1 LNASERDYT
10 PLEIKTEQ
18 SPKFESEEDNVAT
31 VEETF
36 EESITEEDLKEE
48 VTTMKTTTNGSEI
61 EVITEQT
68 TFVESD
74 KASGETT
81 EEGEGPMLE
90 RTTMKVDLEEITTT
104 ETIPT
109 FEAMPRLTT
118 TTEFPNEEISPE
130 EATMLN
136 EEETSTITIDL
147 VEATTKDISSIN
159 VQETNEITKTTK
171 KEEEDYV
178 FTTNKQSTEKPTTVK
193 DETVEVTTPEPDFS
207 TEQAFANLPSTPF
220 NHEVITNKSSPEQ
233 PSTSDPFD
241 EQTETFTASPEE
253 TTEELSI
260 TEVTP
265 EVTTTFDNMVR
276 EIPSQKEVFGQD
288 SFDLEIETTTIA
300 FDEVAATET
309 FIESSE
315 ASEAKTTDHTPGTS
329 ISEVEITTSATDFQT
344 TPGQLNKQVETV
356 STPVPGEITMI
367 DVATKKSIMEET
379 APNALLEEGTSINS
393 TPEEG
398 KTTRDEVTSQA
409 SSTIVM
415 THTYVMQERK
425 NGSWNKTDEV
435 SNEITV
441 DAQPDEKDDASSK
454 LLDLVTQNFSEADNI
469 IFDTEEIVPV
479 KAPEDEIPDDGTT
492 YRTEKSISKVVTEIS
507 V

>member
-1 LNASERDYT
+1 MG
-10 PLEIKTEQ
+10 EQ

-74 KASGETT
+74 KASGVTT
-81 EEGEGPMLE
+81 EEKTLGEGPMLE
-90 RTTMKVDLEEITTT
+90 RTTIKVDLEEITTT

-171 KEEEDYV
+171 KEEDYV
-178 FTTNKQSTEKPTTVK
+178 FTTNKQSTEEPTTVK

-207 TEQAFANLPSTPF
+207 TEQAFADLPSTAF
-220 NHEVITNKSSPEQ
+220 NHEVITNKSSPEEA
-233 PSTSDPFD
+233 STSDPFD

-253 TTEELSI
+253 TTEKLSI
-260 TEVTP
+260 TEVTQ
-265 EVTTTFDNMVR
+265 EETTTFDNLVR
-276 EIPSQKEVFGQD
+276 EIQSQKEVFDQD

-329 ISEVEITTSATDFQT
+329 IYEVEITTSATDFQT

-367 DVATKKSIMEET
+367 DVATEKSIMEET
-379 APNALLEEGTSINS
+379 APNALLKEGTSINS
-393 TPEEG
+393 TPEE
-398 KTTRDEVTSQA
+398 A
-409 SSTIVM
+409 
-415 THTYVMQERK
+415 
-425 NGSWNKTDEV
+425 
-435 SNEITV
+435 
-441 DAQPDEKDDASSK
+441 
-454 LLDLVTQNFSEADNI
+454 
-469 IFDTEEIVPV
+469 
-479 KAPEDEIPDDGTT
+479 
-492 YRTEKSISKVVTEIS
+492 
-507 V
+507 

>member
-1 LNASERDYT
+1 
-10 PLEIKTEQ
+10 
-18 SPKFESEEDNVAT
+18 
-31 VEETF
+31 
-36 EESITEEDLKEE
+36 
-48 VTTMKTTTNGSEI
+48 MKTTTNGSEI

-81 EEGEGPMLE
+81 EEKTLGEGPMLE
-90 RTTMKVDLEEITTT
+90 RTTIKVDLEEITTT

-118 TTEFPNEEISPE
+118 TTEFPNEGISPE

-178 FTTNKQSTEKPTTVK
+178 FTTNKQSTEEPTTVK
-193 DETVEVTTPEPDFS
+193 DETE
-207 TEQAFANLPSTPF
+207 
-220 NHEVITNKSSPEQ
+220 EVITNKSSPEEA
-233 PSTSDPFD
+233 STSDPFD

-253 TTEELSI
+253 TTEKLSI
-260 TEVTP
+260 TEVTQ
-265 EVTTTFDNMVR
+265 EETTTFDNLVR
-276 EIPSQKEVFGQD
+276 EIQSQEEVFDQD

-315 ASEAKTTDHTPGTS
+315 ASEAKTTDHTPGAS
-329 ISEVEITTSATDFQT
+329 IYEVEITTSATDFQT

-367 DVATKKSIMEET
+367 DVATEKSIMEET
-379 APNALLEEGTSINS
+379 APNALLKEGTSINS

-398 KTTRDEVTSQA
+398 TTRNEVTTQA

-441 DAQPDEKDDASSK
+441 DTQPDKKDDASSK
-454 LLDLVTQNFSEADNI
+454 LLDLVTQNFSEAGNI

-479 KAPEDEIPDDGTT
+479 KAPEDEIPEDGTT

>member
-1 LNASERDYT
+1 MG
-10 PLEIKTEQ
+10 
-18 SPKFESEEDNVAT
+18 NVAA

-36 EESITEEDLKEE
+36 EEGITEEDLKEE
-48 VTTMKTTTNGSEI
+48 ATTMKITINGSE
-61 EVITEQT
+61 QT
-68 TFVESD
+68 KFVESD

-178 FTTNKQSTEKPTTVK
+178 FTTNKQSTEEPTTVK

-207 TEQAFANLPSTPF
+207 TEQAFADLPSTAF
-220 NHEVITNKSSPEQ
+220 NHEVITNKSSPEEA
-233 PSTSDPFD
+233 STSDPFD

-253 TTEELSI
+253 TTEKLSI
-260 TEVTP
+260 TEVTQ
-265 EVTTTFDNMVR
+265 EETTTFDNLVR
-276 EIPSQKEVFGQD
+276 EIQSQEEVFDQD

-329 ISEVEITTSATDFQT
+329 IYEVEITTSATDFQT

-367 DVATKKSIMEET
+367 DVATEKSIMEET

-398 KTTRDEVTSQA
+398 KTRHEVTTQA

-441 DAQPDEKDDASSK
+441 DTQPDKKDDASSK
-454 LLDLVTQNFSEADNI
+454 LLDLVTQNFSEAGNI

-479 KAPEDEIPDDGTT
+479 KAPEDEIPEDGTT

>member
-1 LNASERDYT
+1 
-10 PLEIKTEQ
+10 
-18 SPKFESEEDNVAT
+18 
-31 VEETF
+31 
-36 EESITEEDLKEE
+36 
-48 VTTMKTTTNGSEI
+48 
-61 EVITEQT
+61 
-68 TFVESD
+68 
-74 KASGETT
+74 
-81 EEGEGPMLE
+81 
-90 RTTMKVDLEEITTT
+90 MKVDLEEITTT

-136 EEETSTITIDL
+136 EEETSTITEDL

-207 TEQAFANLPSTPF
+207 TEQAFADLPSTPF
-220 NHEVITNKSSPEQ
+220 NHEVIKNKSSPEQ

-253 TTEELSI
+253 TTEKLSI
-260 TEVTP
+260 TEVTQ
-265 EVTTTFDNMVR
+265 EETTTFDNMVR
-276 EIPSQKEVFGQD
+276 EIQSQEEVFDQD

-309 FIESSE
+309 FIEFSE
-315 ASEAKTTDHTPGTS
+315 ASEAKTTDTTRDTS

-344 TPGQLNKQVETV
+344 TPGQLNKQVEIL
-356 STPVPGEITMI
+356 STPVPREITMI
-367 DVATKKSIMEET
+367 DVATEKSIMEET

-398 KTTRDEVTSQA
+398 KTRDEVTTQA

-425 NGSWNKTDEV
+425 NGSWNKTDEIF
-435 SNEITV
+435 NEITV
-441 DAQPDEKDDASSK
+441 DAQPEKKDDASSK

-479 KAPEDEIPDDGTT
+479 KAPEDEIPEDGTT

>member
-1 LNASERDYT
+1 
-10 PLEIKTEQ
+10 
-18 SPKFESEEDNVAT
+18 
-31 VEETF
+31 
-36 EESITEEDLKEE
+36 
-48 VTTMKTTTNGSEI
+48 MG
-61 EVITEQT
+61 
-68 TFVESD
+68 
-74 KASGETT
+74 
-81 EEGEGPMLE
+81 
-90 RTTMKVDLEEITTT
+90 
-104 ETIPT
+104 
-109 FEAMPRLTT
+109 
-118 TTEFPNEEISPE
+118 
-130 EATMLN
+130 
-136 EEETSTITIDL
+136 
-147 VEATTKDISSIN
+147 
-159 VQETNEITKTTK
+159 
-171 KEEEDYV
+171 EEEDYV
-178 FTTNKQSTEKPTTVK
+178 FTTNKQSTEEPTTVK

-207 TEQAFANLPSTPF
+207 TEQAFADLPSTAF
-220 NHEVITNKSSPEQ
+220 NHEVITNKSSPEEA
-233 PSTSDPFD
+233 STSDPFD

-253 TTEELSI
+253 TTEKLSI
-260 TEVTP
+260 TEVTQ
-265 EVTTTFDNMVR
+265 EETTTFDNLVR
-276 EIPSQKEVFGQD
+276 EIQSQEEVFDQD

-329 ISEVEITTSATDFQT
+329 IYEVEITTSATDFQT

-367 DVATKKSIMEET
+367 DVATEKSIMEET
-379 APNALLEEGTSINS
+379 APNALLKEGT
-393 TPEEG
+393 
-398 KTTRDEVTSQA
+398 TRNEVTTQA

-441 DAQPDEKDDASSK
+441 DAQPDKKDDASSK
-454 LLDLVTQNFSEADNI
+454 LLDLVTQNFSEAGNI

-479 KAPEDEIPDDGTT
+479 KAPEDEIPEDGTT